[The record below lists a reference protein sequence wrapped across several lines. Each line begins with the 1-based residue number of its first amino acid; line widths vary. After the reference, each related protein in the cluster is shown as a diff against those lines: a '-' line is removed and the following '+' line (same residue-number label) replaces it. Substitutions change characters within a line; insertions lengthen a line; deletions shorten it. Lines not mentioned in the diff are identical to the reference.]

1 MEDCTIDLSPTSE
14 PLNPEP
20 LNPEPVNLYKRSK
33 EWIMKRFLWS
43 VFIFLAITQSVGA
56 NDKDVVKELLKK
68 KVEAAIA
75 VLQKNDLDQQEKNR
89 QIIDI
94 VTPLFDF
101 QLMAKLSL
109 GRKYWPGLVE
119 EKRQRFIDLFTK
131 RLKESYLDKLTLY
144 TDEKVVFKTPV
155 QDKRKIQVP
164 TELISK
170 NNTITMLYKFY
181 ESTSW
186 LIYDL
191 EIQGVSIISTYRS
204 QFDQVLSKGTIDELL
219 TKLEKPEKSE
229 KPEK

>member
-1 MEDCTIDLSPTSE
+1 
-14 PLNPEP
+14 
-20 LNPEPVNLYKRSK
+20 
-33 EWIMKRFLWS
+33 MKSLLCS
-43 VFIFLAITQSVGA
+43 VFIFLVITQSVGA
-56 NDKDVVKELLKK
+56 DDKDVVKELLEKR
-68 KVEAAIA
+68 VEAAIA
-75 VLQKNDLDQQEKNR
+75 VLQKNDLDQQEKNK

-101 QLMAKLSL
+101 PLMAKLSL
-109 GRKYWPGLVE
+109 GRKYWPGLIE
-119 EKRQRFIDLFTK
+119 EKRQRFVDLFTE
-131 RLKESYLDKLTLY
+131 RLKTSYLDKLTLY
-144 TDEKVVFKTPV
+144 TDEEVVFKTPV

-170 NNTITMLYKFY
+170 NNTISMLYKFY

-219 TKLEKPEKSE
+219 TKLEQPEKSE
-229 KPEK
+229 K

>member
-1 MEDCTIDLSPTSE
+1 
-14 PLNPEP
+14 
-20 LNPEPVNLYKRSK
+20 
-33 EWIMKRFLWS
+33 MKRLLYS
-43 VFIFLAITQSVGA
+43 VFIFLVMAQTVGA
-56 NDKDVVKELLKK
+56 DDKNVVKELLEK
-68 KVEAAIA
+68 KVGAAIA
-75 VLQKNDLDQQEKNR
+75 VLQKKDIDQQEKNR

-101 QLMAKLSL
+101 PLMAKLSL
-109 GRKYWPGLVE
+109 GRKYWPGLDQ
-119 EKRQRFIDLFTK
+119 EKRQRFIELFTQ
-131 RLKESYLDKLTLY
+131 RLKSSYLDKLTLY

-155 QDKRKIQVP
+155 QEKRKIQVP

-170 NNTITMLYKFY
+170 NNTISMLYKFY

-219 TKLEKPEKSE
+219 TKLEKPEQLE
-229 KPEK
+229 NPEKN

>member
-1 MEDCTIDLSPTSE
+1 
-14 PLNPEP
+14 
-20 LNPEPVNLYKRSK
+20 
-33 EWIMKRFLWS
+33 MKRLLYP
-43 VFIFLAITQSVGA
+43 VFILLVMTQTVGA
-56 NDKDVVKELLKK
+56 DDKDVVKELLESKI
-68 KVEAAIA
+68 ESAIA
-75 VLQKNDLDQQEKNR
+75 VLQKKDLDQREKNR
-89 QIIDI
+89 QILDI

-101 QLMAKLSL
+101 PLMAKLSL
-109 GRKYWPGLVE
+109 GRKYWPDLDQ
-119 EKRQRFIDLFTK
+119 EKRQRFIELFSE
-131 RLKESYLDKLTLY
+131 RLKASYLDKLTLY

-155 QDKRKIQVP
+155 QEKRKIQVP

-170 NNTITMLYKFY
+170 NNTISMLYKFY

-219 TKLEKPEKSE
+219 TKLEKHEEPE

>member
-1 MEDCTIDLSPTSE
+1 M
-14 PLNPEP
+14 
-20 LNPEPVNLYKRSK
+20 NPEPVNLYKRSK
-33 EWIMKRFLWS
+33 EWIMKSLLCS
-43 VFIFLAITQSVGA
+43 VFIFLVITQSVGA
-56 NDKDVVKELLKK
+56 DDKDLVKELLEKR
-68 KVEAAIA
+68 VEAAIA
-75 VLQKNDLDQQEKNR
+75 VLKKNDIDQQEKNK

-101 QLMAKLSL
+101 TLMAKLSL

-170 NNTITMLYKFY
+170 NNTISMLYKLH
-181 ESTSW
+181 ESTNSW
-186 LIYDL
+186 LIYDI

-229 KPEK
+229 KSEKN